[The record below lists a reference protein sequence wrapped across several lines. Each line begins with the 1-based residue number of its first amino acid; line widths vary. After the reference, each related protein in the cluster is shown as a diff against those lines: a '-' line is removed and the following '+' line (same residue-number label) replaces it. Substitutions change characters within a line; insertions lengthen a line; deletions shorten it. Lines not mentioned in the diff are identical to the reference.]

1 MNDVLA
7 CRRSRACI
15 QEQRGFRPWDEVSKP
30 KTPTVL
36 HAAPDEGRRVLNDD
50 EPHETQTADVAYVPP
65 SEKLC
70 KQCKLVHPTPPKE
83 NIMGKMEFD
92 SLCDHCGGRVL
103 RPKRK
108 VSRMAGIP
116 SAGRK
121 KQEDTAENPWAL
133 PAHEAVHFR
142 SVSAMDT
149 TTVSAKKVVR
159 NGRRSG
165 SVSPTRMSNDVTATA
180 KPRLGQVAAAGRPPP
195 RSTAQGGPKDKLS
208 RTMANWGG
216 GPQVGV
222 EKGFPVNWPS
232 AFPDIGL
239 PFTSDEPIS
248 KGAVI
253 SKLTDPQLYTG
264 THRHRFDQDGK
275 GRGLAGRDY
284 VAKGE
289 GSVQGRRGA
298 HQALCL
304 RQVRF
309 L

>member
-1 MNDVLA
+1 
-7 CRRSRACI
+7 
-15 QEQRGFRPWDEVSKP
+15 
-30 KTPTVL
+30 
-36 HAAPDEGRRVLNDD
+36 
-50 EPHETQTADVAYVPP
+50 
-65 SEKLC
+65 
-70 KQCKLVHPTPPKE
+70 
-83 NIMGKMEFD
+83 MGKMEFD
-92 SLCDHCGGRVL
+92 GLCDHCGGRVL
-103 RPKRK
+103 PPKRK

-121 KQEDTAENPWAL
+121 KQEDTTENPWAL
-133 PAHEAVHFR
+133 PAHEAEQFR
-142 SVSAMDT
+142 SISSMGLT
-149 TTVSAKKVVR
+149 KNCAKKVVR

-165 SVSPTRMSNDVTATA
+165 SVSPTRMSNDATATA
-180 KPRLGQVAAAGRPPP
+180 KPRLGQVAADRRPPP
-195 RSTAQGGPKDKLS
+195 RSAAQGGPKDKLS

-216 GPQVGV
+216 SPQVGV

-232 AFPDIGL
+232 AYPDIGL

-248 KGAVI
+248 KAAVV

-264 THRHRFDQDGK
+264 THRHRFDQNGK

-289 GSVQGRRGA
+289 GSVQGRRAA

-309 L
+309 M